1 MDNAAKPKGMQLLLG
16 WAPESRRSAFRY
28 CRWLTGSSG
37 SHFSLSFL
45 LLSPER
51 RRAMEAVYAYCR
63 AMDDV
68 VDREG
73 VVPAEAQEELE
84 RWRAELRA
92 CARGHPTHPIAVALA
107 EVGRR
112 FSIPAEYFERL
123 IAGVEMDLGRKRY
136 GTFEELRVYCER
148 VASVVGLISVR
159 VFGCRHPAADE
170 YAVSLGIAL
179 QLTNI
184 LRDLKSD
191 GERGRVYLPQ
201 EELRR
206 AGYSE
211 QELLAG
217 RTGEP
222 FRRLMAAQC
231 GRAREFFARAAR
243 AERESGEERKL
254 LPARIMGQVY
264 RQVLEQIERSPES
277 VFAGKISVPRSR
289 QVWTAV
295 RCLVT
300 SS

>member
-1 MDNAAKPKGMQLLLG
+1 MDKAAKPRGIQLLSE
-16 WAPESRRSAFRY
+16 WAPESRRAAFRY
-28 CRWLTGSSG
+28 CRWLTGSAG

-68 VDREG
+68 VDREEAM
-73 VVPAEAQEELE
+73 PAQAQAELE
-84 RWRAELRA
+84 RWRRELRA
-92 CARGHPTHPIAVALA
+92 CARGCPTHPIAVALA
-107 EVGRR
+107 EVIRR
-112 FSIPAEYFERL
+112 YSIPVELFGRL
-123 IAGVEMDLGRKRY
+123 IDGVEMDLRGTRY

-159 VFGCRHPAADE
+159 VFGCASPAADE
-170 YAVSLGIAL
+170 YAVSLGIAF

-184 LRDLKSD
+184 LRDLRAD
-191 GERGRVYLPQ
+191 GKAGRVYLPQ

-206 AGYSE
+206 FGWSE
-211 QELLAG
+211 QDLLAG

-222 FRRLMAAQC
+222 FRRLMAFQC
-231 GRAREFFARAAR
+231 GRAREFFERAGR
-243 AERESGEERKL
+243 AERESAEGRKL
-254 LPARIMGQVY
+254 LPARIMGRVY
-264 RQVLEQIERSPES
+264 RQVLEEIERVPES
-277 VFAGKISVPRSR
+277 VFSRRVSVSRPR
-289 QVWTAV
+289 QVWTAA